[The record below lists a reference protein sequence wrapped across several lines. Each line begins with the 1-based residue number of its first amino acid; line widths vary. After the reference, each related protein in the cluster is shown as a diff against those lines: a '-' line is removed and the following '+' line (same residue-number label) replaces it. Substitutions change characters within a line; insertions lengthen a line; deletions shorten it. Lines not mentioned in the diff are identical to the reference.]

1 MKIKI
6 IQPDVA
12 KRNKIGDIS
21 NIQIEGKDVGE
32 AEIVAIIGDEITLKI
47 LDEEKYKSVIGD
59 WLDFFQSIK

>member
-6 IQPDVA
+6 IHPDVA

-47 LDEEKYKSVIGD
+47 LDEEKYRSVIGD
-59 WLDFFQSIK
+59 